1 MKKTVG
7 LLFAITLVLASC
19 GGSDSQKAAEDM
31 LKQAEKYFSEGYYD
45 RAKIAI
51 DSLRKVYPGAVE
63 TRKKAL
69 KLFQDISLKE
79 AQEDLALTDSI
90 LQAVSID
97 YKYIKDELE
106 KDKAELRATPEELEL
121 MTRTKMKLDSLK
133 VRFDMQCAKIKYIH
147 KKQKE

>member
-79 AQEDLALTDSI
+79 AQRLLPRLHRSGIHLTQRVDGNLGAVVAALAEI
-90 LQAVSID
+90 LLCLHEHVLGSFLGVIA
-97 YKYIKDELE
+97 
-106 KDKAELRATPEELEL
+106 AA
-121 MTRTKMKLDSLK
+121 
-133 VRFDMQCAKIKYIH
+133 
-147 KKQKE
+147 